1 MTDYSDPF
9 STTNLLNHLDS
20 GKYGSATKEI
30 MELLRRR
37 EQLMNSIYSVNPE
50 LSLACPDLQNR
61 VASKTTELA
70 TLDVIDIDDDQDERG
85 SELKRPVPAELQ
97 SHNAEP
103 VVIIDSDDD
112 NDVKCENSRPP
123 HLEVNLKKPL
133 GSLSMKDFLVLNF

>member
-1 MTDYSDPF
+1 
-9 STTNLLNHLDS
+9 
-20 GKYGSATKEI
+20 
-30 MELLRRR
+30 
-37 EQLMNSIYSVNPE
+37 MNSIYSVNPE

-70 TLDVIDIDDDQDERG
+70 TLDVIDIDDDQDESG
-85 SELKRPVPAELQ
+85 SELKRSVPAELQ
-97 SHNAEP
+97 SHTAEP

-112 NDVKCENSRPP
+112 NDVKSENSRPP